1 MAGSLVVTVDDP
13 APAAHDGA
21 EVIEA
26 SATLE
31 PPLRGIDRIWWRT
44 AAGDILAPGRVA
56 DAALVAVT
64 QPAMAA
70 GLDVEL
76 RGGAVSAGLLGNLDE
91 VQAAWSQWRG
101 WAPVR
106 LEAEEAPVGPRPERA
121 AVSAYSGGVDSAYTL
136 WRHVD
141 GAAGHQRRR
150 VDAAILVEGFDIP
163 LDDPAFSAAVRRV
176 APPVADRGVPVVTAA
191 TNVRAIDDDWQAY
204 HGFALA
210 SMLTFAGGAQGA
222 GLVASTDTYARPVI
236 GWGSN
241 AITDPLL
248 GSDAFAIVHDGCGA
262 HRVAKVAA
270 LAAWPD
276 LLAALRFCWMG
287 PRFDRNCGRCLKC
300 VTMAMIL
307 RVLDLP
313 TTCFDVAPSD
323 EVICSV
329 LRGAETHGFTATY
342 NQPILDLAVER
353 DRRDPWVPVLRNRL
367 RRARLGPALDTLVA
381 PVRRRVPPLR
391 RPVGG
396 GS

>member
-1 MAGSLVVTVDDP
+1 MTGRLASICTANPAAALNRAAEQANIDFSHGALSVTV
-13 APAAHDGA
+13 
-21 EVIEA
+21 
-26 SATLE
+26 
-31 PPLRGIDRIWWRT
+31 
-44 AAGDILAPGRVA
+44 GRK
-56 DAALVAVT
+56 LLSL
-64 QPAMAA
+64 
-70 GLDVEL
+70 G
-76 RGGAVSAGLLGNLDE
+76 RGGAVNVDVALPSHSRLSVAVASADL
-91 VQAAWSQWRG
+91 
-101 WAPVR
+101 
-106 LEAEEAPVGPRPERA
+106 
-121 AVSAYSGGVDSAYTL
+121 
-136 WRHVD
+136 HVD
-141 GAAGHQRRR
+141 GAAGHQRRP
-150 VDAAILVEGFDIP
+150 VHAAILVEGFDIP

-176 APPVADRGVPVVTAA
+176 APPVVDRGVPVVTAA

-313 TTCFDVAPSD
+313 TTCFDVDPSD
-323 EVICSV
+323 DVICSV

-353 DRRDPWVPVLRNRL
+353 DLREPWVPVLRNRL
-367 RRARLGPALDTLVA
+367 RRARLGPALDTLVD

-391 RPVGG
+391 LPAGG